1 MISKTDEDALDDRLK
16 NWGRW
21 IAGRKVSR
29 TTMIYRLMVAAG
41 EVQLDPAVPSKID
54 MADALLVDRAW
65 RMLPQ
70 QPIRYWAA
78 KNTLIAQFAFP
89 QLSVR
94 AFCDWVRQESRIQFH
109 LQHPLRLNSKDYEV
123 LLKIAKYEIFNLLTR
138 IDRTSCNP
146 EKNEYDD

>member
-1 MISKTDEDALDDRLK
+1 MLSKSDEDALDDRLK

-21 IAGRKVSR
+21 ISGRRVSR
-29 TTMIYRLMVAAG
+29 TNMIYRLMVAAG
-41 EVQLDPAVPSKID
+41 EVQLDPVVPSKID
-54 MADALLVDRAW
+54 IADALLVDRAW

-78 KNTLIAQFAFP
+78 KNTLIAHFAFP

-94 AFCDWVRQESRIQFH
+94 SFCDWVRQESRIQYRS
-109 LQHPLRLNSKDYEV
+109 QHPLRINAKDYEV
-123 LLKIAKYEIFNLLTR
+123 LLKIAKYEIFNLLNR
-138 IDRTSCNP
+138 VDRTSCNA